1 MDFPNKKEIIGGYLS
16 KIYPQFTPAE
26 KINFDKLNEMML
38 QNKTFE
44 TFDMILSMMLHIII
58 IVEEDSVPSGQEV
71 GKFAQGV
78 IDLLPSDYHALYR
91 EFVKQTRLDI
101 KLRQTFKGFAAQVNK
116 MFPTTV

>member
-26 KINFDKLNEMML
+26 KINFDKFNEMML

-44 TFDMILSMMLHIII
+44 TFDMILSMMLYIII
-58 IVEEDSVPSGQEV
+58 IVEEERVPSDQEV
-71 GKFAQGV
+71 GNFAQGL

-91 EFVKQTRLDI
+91 EFVLQTRLNI
-101 KLRQTFKGFAAQVNK
+101 QLRKTFECFAVQVNK
-116 MFPTTV
+116 MSSLTV

>member
-1 MDFPNKKEIIGGYLS
+1 MDFPNKKEIIGSYLS
-16 KIYPQFTPAE
+16 KIYQEFTPAE
-26 KINFDKLNEMML
+26 KIHFDKFNEMML

-44 TFDMILSMMLHIII
+44 TFDMILHTMLHIII
-58 IVEEDSVPSGQEV
+58 IVEEDRVPSGQEV
-71 GKFAQGV
+71 GNFAQGL

-91 EFVKQTRLDI
+91 EFVIQLRLDI